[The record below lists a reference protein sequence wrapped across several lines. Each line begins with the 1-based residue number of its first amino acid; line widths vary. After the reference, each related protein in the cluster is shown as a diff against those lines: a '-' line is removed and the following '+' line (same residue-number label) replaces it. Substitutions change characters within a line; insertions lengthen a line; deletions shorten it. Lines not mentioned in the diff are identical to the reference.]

1 MTLPWVCKDVQPLI
15 CPVLIVN
22 VLGIPFMHRCGPGW
36 VDRDISAGNI
46 LLLPSTDMAKLADL
60 EYAKRLDD
68 MSSKG
73 IRTV

>member
-1 MTLPWVCKDVQPLI
+1 
-15 CPVLIVN
+15 
-22 VLGIPFMHRCGPGW
+22 MHRCGKGW

-46 LLLPSTDMAKLADL
+46 LLLPDTNTAKLADL

-68 MSSKG
+68 MSPKG

>member
-1 MTLPWVCKDVQPLI
+1 M
-15 CPVLIVN
+15 N